1 MSEIYKCGGLHIMN
15 TDIFSQLEKS
25 PYPAATIAA
34 MGENL
39 RAFTKNETAFVPPVR
54 TSALTPSHTFPICV
68 PTTRHILKNRKNFRR
83 IMQLAADVENT
94 LLIFLCSGLAKKDH
108 VEILAHDFPNLQ
120 WMAIDGP
127 FHDSLGTPPFTTS
140 ISPLSYGGDL
150 AQKRNFILHL
160 AKLMRWDS
168 VFLLDDDILI
178 TNRQIKKTRILLAKK
193 NVSIVGF
200 NARSFPDNSVA
211 VHVHRWIH
219 GSMDSFLGGGV
230 LAIKTNT
237 PFMSFFPRIYNEDW
251 IFMLIYRLIGEGDI
265 VWADTVKQ
273 RPYNPYRTISRAI
286 NEEAGDIIGES
297 LAKLMH
303 VLSNSDK
310 HYKTPREL
318 AAVLRTYAN
327 ENFWDTEINNR
338 LDYLYKL
345 SEGLQKKRLQLH
357 RRYQA
362 KRAIKHSIKRILG
375 TNGHPPITG
384 KQLADWI
391 DAWCQDIEQW
401 NTVLNQSTP
410 CETLADALRALSIP
424 SENMLRSAD
433 REAVDHQSIPIIH
446 TRHSPRQYIYEGHTV
461 RPRSSTILE
470 NLWLAKSVEEYL
482 ADKDLSI
489 KKTASSA
496 NLLRFDRPTH
506 WITDIKPEFTIS
518 VMVAYGE
525 PVAQIHESIL
535 NIISWSKNTG
545 PLQLLIWVYNESGR
559 DLSKDLEVY
568 RNRLTAQLVHDIQGT
583 HIQLRSGIIAK
594 TSDIQD
600 VISQSLD
607 DISFAYWKQK
617 IKAKHPIYVVNSQ
630 NELLRLGTF
639 CQFMHHEQLLPRRSL
654 KYHIRKHVGHADF
667 PAISEESDAISL
679 RTSRESLTLAPQ
691 RKTSMK
697 ATKAMLHSIH
707 KAHLTWISIDDLAYG
722 IAYHHA
728 TGEDSLEHPKK
739 IIGIPVEYG
748 TTPIRDFTS
757 IFSHS
762 HGADIAYFVIIH
774 GTTDNSWDALDAYH
788 DEVLSRLTAIYPQ
801 SIIFSTAYRLSPGE
815 SKKYFRRRIEALARY
830 ARWLQ
835 NHDDKPTVRI
845 VK

>member
-1 MSEIYKCGGLHIMN
+1 MRWAALHMN
-15 TDIFSQLEKS
+15 ADIFSQLEKS
-25 PYPAATIAA
+25 PYPAAVITP

-39 RAFTKNETAFVPPVR
+39 RAFTKNETAFVPPVW
-54 TSALTPSHTFPICV
+54 TAALTPSSTFPICV

-83 IMQLAADVENT
+83 IMQLAADSENT

-108 VEILAHDFPNLQ
+108 IEVLAQDFPNLQ

-127 FHDSLGTPPFTTS
+127 FNDSLGTPPFITS

-150 AQKRNFILHL
+150 AQKRNFVLHL
-160 AKLMRWDS
+160 AKLMRWES

-178 TNRQIKKTRILLAKK
+178 TKRQIKKTRTLLAKK

-230 LAIKTNT
+230 LAIKLDT

-251 IFMLIYRLIGEGDI
+251 VFMLIYRLIGEGNI

-273 RPYNPYRTISRAI
+273 RPYNPYKTTSRAI

-297 LAKLMH
+297 LARLMH
-303 VLSNSDK
+303 VLSSSDK
-310 HYKTPREL
+310 HYKTPDQL
-318 AAVLRTYAN
+318 TAVLRTYAN

-345 SEGLQKKRLQLH
+345 SEGLQKKRLRFY

-384 KQLADWI
+384 KQIAEWV
-391 DAWCQDIEQW
+391 DAWCKDLEHW
-401 NTVLNQSTP
+401 NTTLTQSAP

-424 SENMLRSAD
+424 SESIVRSAD
-433 REAVDHQSIPIIH
+433 IETVSQNAPPKRVK
-446 TRHSPRQYIYEGHTV
+446 HSPRQYIYEGHTV
-461 RPRSSTILE
+461 RPRSQTILE

-496 NLLRFDRPTH
+496 NMLRFDRPTH
-506 WITDIKPEFTIS
+506 WITDIKPEFTVS

-525 PVAQIHESIL
+525 PVAQIHQSIL
-535 NIISWSKNTG
+535 NIIAWSKDTG
-545 PLQLLIWVYNESGR
+545 PLQLLIWVYNDSGR
-559 DLSKDLEVY
+559 DSSKNLELY
-568 RNRLTAQLVHDIQGT
+568 RNRLIAQLVHDIQGT

-594 TSDIQD
+594 TSNIQD

-654 KYHIRKHVGHADF
+654 KYHIRKHIVKNADF
-667 PAISEESDAISL
+667 RAIPKESDIVSL
-679 RTSRESLTLAPQ
+679 RVSRESLTLAPQ
-691 RKTSMK
+691 RQTSMK
-697 ATKAMLHSIH
+697 ATKAMLRYIH
-707 KAHLTWISIDDLAYG
+707 KARLTWISVDDLAYS
-722 IAYHHA
+722 IVYHHT
-728 TGEDSLEHPKK
+728 TGEDSLEHSKK
-739 IIGIPVEYG
+739 IICIPVEYG

-757 IFSHS
+757 IFAHS
-762 HGADIAYFVIIH
+762 HGKDTAYFVVIH
-774 GTTDNSWDALDAYH
+774 GTTNHSWDALDAYH

-801 SIIFSTAYRLSPGE
+801 SIIFSTAYRLAPGE
-815 SKKYFRRRIEALARY
+815 SKKYFRRRVEALARY
-830 ARWLQ
+830 AKWLQ
-835 NHDDKPTVRI
+835 NHDDKPGVRI